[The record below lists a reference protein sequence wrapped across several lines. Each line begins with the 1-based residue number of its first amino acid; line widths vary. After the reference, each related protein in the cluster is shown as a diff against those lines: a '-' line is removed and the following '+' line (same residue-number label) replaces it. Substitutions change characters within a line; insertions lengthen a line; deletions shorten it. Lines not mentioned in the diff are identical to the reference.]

1 MIDLK
6 IQETCMYLHKEAVW
20 RDTNIKDVKYYYA
33 ESELYVLRYPV
44 GYHYAY
50 VFIYAK
56 SPAEAEQYFLKK
68 ITHKT
73 VRCEYCGKPYP
84 RKKKAQRFCSIKCK
98 DKWWNRERSVNSE
111 YLHPHCE
118 DNFNGDW

>member
-6 IQETCMYLHKEAVW
+6 IQETCVYLHKEARW
-20 RDTNIKDVKYYYA
+20 RDTHIKDVKYYYA
-33 ESELYVLRYPV
+33 ESELYVLRCPV

-50 VFIYAK
+50 VFVYAK
-56 SPAEAEQYFLKK
+56 SPIEAEQFFLK
-68 ITHKT
+68 TVAHKT
-73 VRCEYCGKPYP
+73 VRCEYCGKPY
-84 RKKKAQRFCSIKCK
+84 KKKKRVQRFCSIRCK